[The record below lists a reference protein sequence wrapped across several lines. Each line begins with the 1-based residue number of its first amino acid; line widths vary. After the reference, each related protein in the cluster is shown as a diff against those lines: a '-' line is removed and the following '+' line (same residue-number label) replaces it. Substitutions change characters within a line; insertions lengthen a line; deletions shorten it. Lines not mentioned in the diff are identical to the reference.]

1 MRCVY
6 QPGVR
11 TYFPYCHFQDGGGK
25 LAVVGSAHVFSDGYI
40 DKEENSKLQE
50 ILFKWL
56 TTDQVSLNQIDAEN
70 PEVSQQFVNL
80 TLHP

>member
-1 MRCVY
+1 M
-6 QPGVR
+6 
-11 TYFPYCHFQDGGGK
+11 
-25 LAVVGSAHVFSDGYI
+25 VGSAHVFSDGYI